1 MCTSL
6 PSQDNPLHVTPDN
19 TSRQTLQKVGFAWE
33 HEYQLC
39 APDNVSNRSDC
50 YKNKN
55 SRVSF
60 LIGDT
65 FRKHFLGGH
74 FNKFHESS
82 TKQYLQIYECVTA
95 VNSKH

>member
-39 APDNVSNRSDC
+39 APDNLSNRSDC

-55 SRVSF
+55 SKVSF
-60 LIGDT
+60 LMGDT
-65 FRKHFLGGH
+65 ITSLEAWLFITHEGGPAILRKL
-74 FNKFHESS
+74 S
-82 TKQYLQIYECVTA
+82 L
-95 VNSKH
+95 

>member
-1 MCTSL
+1 MYTSL

-50 YKNKN
+50 YKNEN
-55 SRVSF
+55 SKVSC
-60 LIGDT
+60 LKGDT
-65 FRKHFLGGH
+65 RVLSRSRQPA
-74 FNKFHESS
+74 NSAACEDESS
-82 TKQYLQIYECVTA
+82 RLFWL
-95 VNSKH
+95 